1 MDNVYFKK
9 LPSNVIPSVSGDDV
23 VIVETNGGKL
33 YWVDSG
39 GAKQLISVD
48 DEHPVNSHYIQ
59 FYGDPTPGEKY
70 GGTWSI
76 DSDYTGRTLVFS
88 GTGFTIGATGGVSTH
103 IHQAGNLGALIQFG
117 GNYIRQKNH
126 NVDDTWSPD
135 YNYNPTMSEITG
147 GISSGSAVD
156 IVGETAEANNMPPY
170 LVCAMWKRIA

>member
-39 GAKQLISVD
+39 GVKQLISVD
-48 DEHPVNSHYIQ
+48 EEHPVNSHYIQ

-88 GTGFTIGATGGVSTH
+88 GTGFTIGATGGSADAVVVAHTHSVSFGNDMSS
-103 IHQAGNLGALIQFG
+103 AGEHSYGGALTHRGTQYEAV
-117 GNYIRQKNH
+117 N
-126 NVDDTWSPD
+126 T
-135 YNYNPTMSEITG
+135 TG
-147 GISSGSAVD
+147 ESG
-156 IVGETAEANNMPPY
+156 VGKNMPPY
-170 LVCAMWKRIA
+170 LVCTMWKRIA

>member
-48 DEHPVNSHYIQ
+48 ERFEVGDHMIQ
-59 FYGDPTPGEKY
+59 FYGERTPAQKY

-76 DSDYTGRTLVFS
+76 DTDYTGRMLVFS
-88 GTGFTIGATGGVSTH
+88 GTGFTIGATGGSADAVTVEHQHIGLYINAVSSARRIAINQGNETTGTGYLTPVGDSSYNSNNFVTAY
-103 IHQAGNLGALIQFG
+103 AGESGAG
-117 GNYIRQKNH
+117 K
-126 NVDDTWSPD
+126 
-135 YNYNPTMSEITG
+135 
-147 GISSGSAVD
+147 
-156 IVGETAEANNMPPY
+156 NMPPY
-170 LVCAMWKRIA
+170 LVCTMWKRIV